1 MRVHKH
7 AHMQVCSC
15 YMYVEI
21 RGHLA
26 DSLFYLLNAGMNFWF
41 CAYQQEPFLPKPSH
55 FSGHYKYFYLDDRVK
70 HLFHAELRLWQKK
83 II

>member
-15 YMYVEI
+15 YMYVEA

-26 DSLFYLLNAGMNFWF
+26 DSFFSYLLNPEMNFWF
-41 CAYQQEPFLPKPSH
+41 GAYQQESFSPQPSR
-55 FSGHYKYFYLDDRVK
+55 FSGHYNYFYLEDRVQN
-70 HLFHAELRLWQKK
+70 LFHAELRL
-83 II
+83 